1 MACTIYPSH
10 CIALNIYIVDSPQH
24 ETVENLTTAFGGSTQ
39 NVLTPVLQVRATR
52 AELLSSVLYRA
63 ETMLRSSGTSVRI
76 VHILVLTFSFE

>member
-24 ETVENLTTAFGGSTQ
+24 ETVENLTTAFGGTS

-52 AELLSSVLYRA
+52 AEFLSSVLYRA
-63 ETMLRSSGTSVRI
+63 ETMIRSSGNSVPNSSQF
-76 VHILVLTFSFE
+76 LVSRF